1 MELPLGILLVS
12 LCVSGVSAVRSS
24 DKETICWLHVW
35 VEGPDWADVRCEGH
49 WNSSTRHV
57 RRCQQSLLT
66 TSCVLFLCFVVDRHV
81 ACVVAFC
88 CMMLCIAQS
97 VPSCGVCPSVSL
109 FLLHSFLN
117 VFFGFLQQLAVISK
131 LLLHLTM
138 LVVSRTRSSFG
149 DRTFAATGPQVW
161 NSLPP
166 NLRLC
171 GLSYSYGQFRR
182 LLKTF
187 LFRQWDHGG
196 VWTVLTVMMRNI
208 LTYVLSKMLFLR
220 LCVCL

>member
-97 VPSCGVCPSVSL
+97 SRHVVSVYLSVCFYFTV
-109 FLLHSFLN
+109 LLM
-117 VFFGFLQQLAVISK
+117 FFGFLQQLAVISK

-138 LVVSRTRSSFG
+138 LVVRRTRSSFG

-166 NLRLC
+166 NLRL
-171 GLSYSYGQFRR
+171 YGQFRR